1 MESDVLNRSGG
12 EKMRSVLSISLPEK
26 LAKEL
31 DTFAK
36 ETGRSKS
43 DIVRESISL
52 YLWEARFKRLRKQIR
67 PLAKKAG
74 LISEEDV
81 FKQIS

>member
-1 MESDVLNRSGG
+1 
-12 EKMRSVLSISLPEK
+12 MRAVLSISLPEK

-31 DTFAK
+31 DAFAK
-36 ETGRSKS
+36 ETGRNKS

-52 YLWEARFKRLRKQIR
+52 YLWEARFKRLRRQLR

-74 LISEEDV
+74 LMVEEDV
-81 FKQIS
+81 FEQIS